1 MLRGEVICSYLQ
13 TWPLRVTNRSERLR
27 TTIITVRSTEE
38 RGDFGYFSVLHQTT
52 NYITM
57 KSTCLLILASLVVC
71 NLTLS
76 GGQGIPADDETD
88 GRTIDDIILQRAE
101 SLLLRSI
108 LKKMQE
114 EDDRNEGSSSQTEWV
129 TKRQHPGKR
138 YSEGLEKR
146 QHPGRREDDEDGQYL
161 DVEKRQHPGKRED
174 EMHSF
179 MELQKR
185 QHPGK
190 RTTMGHISENPV
202 MLLSE
207 LSKRQHPG
215 KRYLVLHSKRQH
227 PGKRHLEDEDFDE
240 DWDADADA
248 DDDLAELEKR
258 QHPGKR
264 FLDNPSPDLGTNSPC
279 DVLDPT
285 SCSKSLL
292 LDFLDNINKSHAEEK
307 RQHPGK
313 RFAPEEDLVEGE

>member
-1 MLRGEVICSYLQ
+1 
-13 TWPLRVTNRSERLR
+13 
-27 TTIITVRSTEE
+27 
-38 RGDFGYFSVLHQTT
+38 
-52 NYITM
+52 M

-71 NLTLS
+71 NLTVS
-76 GGQGIPADDETD
+76 GGQDLPTEDETD

-101 SLLLRSI
+101 SLLLQSI
-108 LKKMQE
+108 LRKMQD
-114 EDDRNEGSSSQTEWV
+114 EDGRNEGFSSQTEWV

-138 YSEGLEKR
+138 YSEDLEKR
-146 QHPGRREDDEDGQYL
+146 QHPGRRDEDEDEQYL

-179 MELQKR
+179 MELHKR

-190 RTTMGHISENPV
+190 RFTMEHVSENPV

-227 PGKRHLEDEDFDE
+227 PGKRHPEDEDEDG
-240 DWDADADA
+240 DWDADADG
-248 DDDLAELEKR
+248 DEDIAELEKR

-264 FLDNPSPDLGTNSPC
+264 FLDNFSPDLGTNSPC

-285 SCSKSLL
+285 SCSKTSLL

-313 RFAPEEDLVEGE
+313 RFAPEEDLVDGE

>member
-1 MLRGEVICSYLQ
+1 
-13 TWPLRVTNRSERLR
+13 
-27 TTIITVRSTEE
+27 
-38 RGDFGYFSVLHQTT
+38 
-52 NYITM
+52 M

-71 NLTLS
+71 NLAVC
-76 GGQGIPADDETD
+76 GGQGIPAEDETD
-88 GRTIDDIILQRAE
+88 RGTIDDIILQRAE
-101 SLLLRSI
+101 SLLLQSI
-108 LKKMQE
+108 LKKLQD
-114 EDDRNEGSSSQTEWV
+114 EDGRSEGSSTQTEWV

-138 YSEGLEKR
+138 YSEDLEKR
-146 QHPGRREDDEDGQYL
+146 QHPGRREEADDEKYFDFQ
-161 DVEKRQHPGKRED
+161 KRQHPGKRD
-174 EMHSF
+174 GEMHSF

-190 RTTMGHISENPV
+190 RTAMGHVSESPV
-202 MLLSE
+202 MLMSE

-227 PGKRHLEDEDFDE
+227 PGKRHPEDEDAYE
-240 DWDADADA
+240 DWDADADG
-248 DDDLAELEKR
+248 DEDLAELEKR

-264 FLDNPSPDLGTNSPC
+264 FWDNSSPDLGTNSPC

-285 SCSKSLL
+285 SCSKTSLL
-292 LDFLDNINKSHAEEK
+292 LDFLDNINKNHAEEK